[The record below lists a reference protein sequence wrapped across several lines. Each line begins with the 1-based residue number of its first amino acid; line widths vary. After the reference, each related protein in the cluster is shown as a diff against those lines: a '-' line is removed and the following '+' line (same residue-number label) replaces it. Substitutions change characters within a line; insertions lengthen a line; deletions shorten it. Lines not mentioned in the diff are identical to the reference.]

1 MTGTRKGKRMFAYVG
16 GYSTPDRN
24 GRGDGIHVYRIDPQS
39 GVWQLC
45 QHVDGLANP
54 SLFTVR
60 NDGRVL
66 YSVHGGRDHISA
78 FRISPSDG
86 HLTLLSQ
93 MPSHGTNP
101 VDAALDNGARHL
113 VVANYSSGTV
123 AVMPLEPDGRLLP
136 VQQIYELPGKPGPD
150 AVQQSASHPHAVIFD
165 PTGQFVIV
173 PDKGFD
179 CTFVFRFD
187 HGTGRVEPTA
197 QGCITSRP
205 GAAPRHC
212 IFHPSRPV
220 LYVNNELDSTVTGY
234 AWSTTNG
241 ALTELQVI
249 GTLTEGQAGR
259 NTTAEIA
266 VTPDARFLYVS
277 NRGHDS
283 IARFAIA
290 DDGRLRLLG
299 TTPSGGECPRFFAL
313 DPTGDFLF
321 AANQQGDSV
330 VAFRVD
336 KLSGDLAPTGQ
347 VIPVGSP
354 SAISFVASPS

>member
-1 MTGTRKGKRMFAYVG
+1 MFAYVG
-16 GYSTPDRN
+16 GYTTPDRD

-39 GVWQLC
+39 GVWELC
-45 QHVDGLANP
+45 QQVDGLANP
-54 SLFTVR
+54 SLFTIR
-60 NDGRVL
+60 SDGRVL
-66 YSVHGGRDHISA
+66 FSVHGGRDHVSA

-86 HLTLLSQ
+86 HLTLISQ
-93 MPSHGTNP
+93 MPCHGSNP

-136 VQQIYELPGKPGPD
+136 VHQTHELRGTPGPD
-150 AVQQSASHPHAVIFD
+150 PVQQSASHPHAVIFD

-179 CTFVFRFD
+179 RTFVFRFD
-187 HGTGRVEPTA
+187 HSAGRIEPTA
-197 QGCITSRP
+197 QGCIASRP

-220 LYVNNELDSTVTGY
+220 LYVNNELDSTVTAF
-234 AWSTTNG
+234 AWNATDGT
-241 ALTELQVI
+241 LTELQVI
-249 GTLTEGQAGR
+249 GTLPQGHAGR

-266 VTPDARFLYVS
+266 VTLDGRFLYVS

-299 TTPSGGECPRFFAL
+299 TTPSGGKRPRFFTF
-313 DPTGDFLF
+313 DPTGDSLF
-321 AANQQGDSV
+321 AANQEGDNI

-336 KLSGDLAPTGQ
+336 KANGDLAPTGQ

-354 SAISFVASPS
+354 SAISFVA